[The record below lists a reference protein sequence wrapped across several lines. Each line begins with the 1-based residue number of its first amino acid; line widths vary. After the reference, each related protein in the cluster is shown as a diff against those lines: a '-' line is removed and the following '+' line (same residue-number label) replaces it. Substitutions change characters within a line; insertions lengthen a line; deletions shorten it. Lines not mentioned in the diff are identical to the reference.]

1 MGRVHAL
8 AGRPRDG
15 STTASIMCTTPPQE
29 KGPEKEVRVRGDH
42 QEASPDEESFEDMM
56 RELYHNQEGE
66 RL

>member
-1 MGRVHAL
+1 
-8 AGRPRDG
+8 
-15 STTASIMCTTPPQE
+15 MCTTPPQE

-42 QEASPDEESFEDMM
+42 QEAPPDEESFEDMM